1 MFLINSRYPLFSA
14 TRLCF
19 QTRGPSHCWHTLSR
33 SYGVNLPS
41 SLTMFHSNALEF
53 SSCPPEL
60 VCSTVNL
67 LQSLAA
73 FLVSMGSLTSG
84 PKSTASHL
92 SLKRTR
98 IFLSSKPTCLHLN
111 PITGSAT
118 LLHPCITPQISTG
131 ILTRCP
137 STTPFGLAL
146 GTD

>member
-1 MFLINSRYPLFSA
+1 MLREQVP
-14 TRLCF
+14 T
-19 QTRGPSHCWHTLSR
+19 HCWHTLSR

-41 SLTMFHSNALEF
+41 SLTMVHSNALEF

-92 SLKRTR
+92 GLKRTR
-98 IFLSSKPTCLHLN
+98 ICLSSKPTCLHLN

-118 LLHPCITPQISTG
+118 LLHPCITPQIGTG
-131 ILTRCP
+131 ILTCCP

-146 GTD
+146 GPTNPTMTAMGSETLGVRR

>member
-1 MFLINSRYPLFSA
+1 MVNSRYRLFAETTFRS
-14 TRLCF
+14 TR
-19 QTRGPSHCWHTLSR
+19 RGFTYQWHTLSR

-41 SLTMFHSNALEF
+41 SLTMVHSNALEF

-92 SLKRTR
+92 GLKRTR
-98 IFLSSKPTCLHLN
+98 ICLSSKPTCLHLN